1 MGSNVEFNA
10 FRSSATLSTGHYEEV
25 DVSDLYN
32 YINDDLVGEERTT
45 TEMNVNIA
53 YEVTKQIETK
63 KNVAYE
69 AVGEL

>member
-1 MGSNVEFNA
+1 M
-10 FRSSATLSTGHYEEV
+10 
-25 DVSDLYN
+25 YN

-63 KNVAYE
+63 KNVAYA
-69 AVGEL
+69 AVGTGL